1 MICNHVIRLTLCLI
15 LCTAFVGCSSSRG
28 DSWGRFTGPEPMKW
42 NVRAAV
48 ERAYEG
54 TGCDKR
60 NARKHDLV
68 VNLYPGKTQTASGW
82 QGDDPNTGARDVHGV
97 TAHRGGNA
105 YSLGFA
111 VDPNDPN
118 DLPNQWVVNHES
130 AHVALLARGI
140 TGHPEEVVGCDG
152 GKYRVQKAIQAR
164 WPARAARWCLEAC
177 GLVEKQDIEGP
188 IALVDE
194 AGNISYH

>member
-1 MICNHVIRLTLCLI
+1 MKHCILLFLTLCLI
-15 LCTAFVGCSSSRG
+15 FCSGCSSSRSG
-28 DSWGRFTGPEPMKW
+28 DSWGSYSGPESLKW

-54 TGCDKR
+54 TGCDKQ

-68 VNLYPGKTQTASGW
+68 VTLFPGKTQTANGW
-82 QGDDPNTGARDVHGV
+82 RGDDPNTGARDIHGV
-97 TAHRGGNA
+97 TAHRGA
-105 YSLGFA
+105 EEYSLGFA
-111 VDPNDPN
+111 VNPNDPN
-118 DLPNQWVVNHES
+118 DMPNQWVVNHES
-130 AHVALLARGI
+130 AHVALLSRGI
-140 TGHPEEVVGCDG
+140 TGHPDEVQGCDG
-152 GKYRVQKAIQAR
+152 GKYSVQKAIQAR

-177 GLVEKQDIEGP
+177 GLAEKQDMDGP